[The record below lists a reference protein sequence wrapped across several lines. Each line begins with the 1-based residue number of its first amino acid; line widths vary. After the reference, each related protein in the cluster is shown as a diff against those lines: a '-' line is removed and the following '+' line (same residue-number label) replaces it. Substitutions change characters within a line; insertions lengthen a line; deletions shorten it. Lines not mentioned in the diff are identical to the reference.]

1 MCVYVSLCVYSWFIY
16 VRGLFAS
23 VSSAMWVLAMKSGSQ
38 VGWQVPF
45 PPRAILLAFPT
56 ITFETGSLNEPEV
69 HQLGEVSRLVNLS
82 DLPVSTLPPP
92 QVRF

>member
-1 MCVYVSLCVYSWFIY
+1 MYSLFIY

-38 VGWQVPF
+38 VGWQVPSPT
-45 PPRAILLAFPT
+45 PPESSCWPSPPLL
-56 ITFETGSLNEPEV
+56 FETGSLNETKV
-69 HQLGEVSRLVNLS
+69 HQLGEVIRLKNLS
-82 DLPVSTLPPP
+82 DLPVSTLPQP